1 MCTTC
6 GCSVGQARVNGKSIA
21 AHLTTG
27 QSLKYRPL
35 EQAHTTHQPLPTLI
49 RHPALCISAQG
60 WLLPMHQE

>member
-35 EQAHTTHQPLPTLI
+35 EQAHSHAFSFNPCQP
-49 RHPALCISAQG
+49 
-60 WLLPMHQE
+60 